1 MATSEMR
8 SIQIPEDIYNKL
20 MEISREIRTQDNR
33 CTAPPHFFQIR
44 ERKKIY
50 DWGLN
55 GDHQIFVEDDLE
67 IETVQDLIDYHLD
80 LNPGLSEQEERE
92 VSEKIMELWEGVFL
106 SDLEDWVE
114 ENHPE
119 LKRLSYS
126 WEYVY
131 HNSFFTAKAC
141 REHIERNNHHYNQ
154 GTDYLNHAWR
164 NPEMELVYNFL
175 LSLTNDEEQK

>member
-1 MATSEMR
+1 MKT
-8 SIQIPEDIYNKL
+8 IQIPAEIHDKL
-20 MEISREIRTQDNR
+20 MELSREMRTQDNR

-44 ERKKIY
+44 ERKKVY

-67 IETVQDLIDYHLD
+67 IELAEDLIDYHLG
-80 LNPGLSEQEERE
+80 LNPGLTTDEEKE
-92 VSEKIMELWEGVFL
+92 VSDKIREMWEDDFW

-141 REHIERNNHHYNQ
+141 QEHIERNHYHYNQ
-154 GTDYLNHAWR
+154 GTDYLNHA
-164 NPEMELVYNFL
+164 LAI
-175 LSLTNDEEQK
+175 TGDERRYRLR